1 MFRYEPPK
9 YDPSE
14 TAAAGDDHDESIA
27 DWFDTSSDP
36 KVAEAVA
43 AAEAVAR
50 QEVPGPLTPV
60 RPPLPQQQ
68 IRRPVSNGPS
78 PAETTGQLPAIGQ
91 SAPPSSVEPHNG
103 STELSDQPPAE
114 S

>member
-1 MFRYEPPK
+1 DYGKALEGFAKMLGAPGEDGVFRYDPPQ

-14 TAAAGDDHDESIA
+14 TAAARDDHDESIA

-36 KVAEAVA
+36 TVAEAVA

-60 RPPLPQQQ
+60 RPPLPQQSS
-68 IRRPVSNGPS
+68 IRRPISNGPS
-78 PAETTGQLPAIGQ
+78 PA
-91 SAPPSSVEPHNG
+91 
-103 STELSDQPPAE
+103 
-114 S
+114 